1 MRPRASAQSG
11 WSGPGEKQF
20 SKMMTGSLRCGLYK
34 FELVPLPLRLF
45 GGWSPICLLSYQY
58 FASCVLSRLAF
69 SLALKTEREAGDN
82 LNPSPLERSALLKIG
97 VLLFVWPGDFSA
109 HFRLPT
115 PEILLLDRKAMS
127 IPSSPPQ
134 DVPVR
139 RSSEEL
145 TCNSQTPPHGVH
157 RSSFRGLSRGDGV
170 FASPR
175 EVVGNI
181 MSSNVGGSPLSRAG
195 YENRRNYV
203 LIFAHLIIP
212 RPGSFN
218 TAITFIQLPPHLG
231 RPLYLICKMILE
243 HTRCSCRTWLSHQ
256 KQVIPRH

>member
-1 MRPRASAQSG
+1 
-11 WSGPGEKQF
+11 
-20 SKMMTGSLRCGLYK
+20 
-34 FELVPLPLRLF
+34 
-45 GGWSPICLLSYQY
+45 
-58 FASCVLSRLAF
+58 
-69 SLALKTEREAGDN
+69 
-82 LNPSPLERSALLKIG
+82 
-97 VLLFVWPGDFSA
+97 
-109 HFRLPT
+109 
-115 PEILLLDRKAMS
+115 MS

-139 RSSEEL
+139 RFSEEL
-145 TCNSQTPPHGVH
+145 TYNSHTPPHGAH

-195 YENRRNYV
+195 YDNRRNYV
-203 LIFAHLIIP
+203 LSFAHLTIP

-218 TAITFIQLPPHLG
+218 TAITFIQPPPHLG

-243 HTRCSCRTWLSHQ
+243 HTRCSCRTWPSHQ
-256 KQVIPRH
+256 KQVIPHRCQRLRLMNAPPATARNPKPQGCPPLCLSTGLLLETFLLRSRLCGLKPSALI